1 MPQGTKWIDV
11 RRHLAV
17 VFFSECFICEKSFHL
32 SVLNQLN
39 IDEFPVSS
47 DWNTQLLP
55 PYGSILCLILSKIL
69 SHHPRSRVIVTEVV
83 VIVQN
88 IVSSAKKLSHRPRS
102 QCHCPRYCFIIQEV
116 ESSSQNQCRRP
127 RYCFITQEVE
137 SSCQKSMSLSKILFH
152 HPRSRTIVPEVG
164 VIFQDIVSMSKKL
177 SHRPEVGVIVQELV
191 LIDEGLSLFIIFFC
205 LIN

>member
-1 MPQGTKWIDV
+1 MSIGGLFHTEADVIAASATGEKWIDV

-69 SHHPRSRVIVTEVV
+69 SHHPRSRVIVPD
-83 VIVQN
+83 
-88 IVSSAKKLSHRPRS
+88 SLS
-102 QCHCPRYCFIIQEV
+102 
-116 ESSSQNQCRRP
+116 
-127 RYCFITQEVE
+127 
-137 SSCQKSMSLSKILFH
+137 QKS
-152 HPRSRTIVPEVG
+152 V
-164 VIFQDIVSMSKKL
+164 
-177 SHRPEVGVIVQELV
+177 
-191 LIDEGLSLFIIFFC
+191 
-205 LIN
+205 